1 MGIKVDVGEPNSSSL
16 CRITQPRISLWPE
29 LFRPAALPGLRL
41 RGLEFDSYGGG
52 GGGGV
57 GGGCCN
63 SQGLPFSGSGANCLN
78 PLIKSSILL
87 ACNSQWKHLGR
98 GKDPICPVPPPPLPL
113 IWSGRTYSPPQPA
126 NTHALAWVSP
136 RLCNIHA
143 DTYLDMKRAC
153 RANLLPLTAVKT
165 KRALLSTSNAKAVDP
180 ADKNK

>member
-1 MGIKVDVGEPNSSSL
+1 MCSLRSFSEPLAESANGRRGVGIKVDVGEPNSSSL
-16 CRITQPRISLWPE
+16 CRITQLRISLWPE

-52 GGGGV
+52 GRAGG

-98 GKDPICPVPPPPLPL
+98 GKDPICPAPHPPPSALGELTHHLNLQTHTLQRESHPGCVIFMLIL
-113 IWSGRTYSPPQPA
+113 IWT
-126 NTHALAWVSP
+126 
-136 RLCNIHA
+136 
-143 DTYLDMKRAC
+143 
-153 RANLLPLTAVKT
+153 
-165 KRALLSTSNAKAVDP
+165 
-180 ADKNK
+180 